1 MSVLTALALR
11 PAPDQVHA
19 GVLHILGAEPG
30 WKCFFAGAEELLQ
43 EIQQSQAQLVEWQAE
58 KTEAELAKQQLD
70 AALEETRM
78 ANKRSRPSHNIQ
90 QASEEEQ
97 LEHKLQASLH
107 SGATCC

>member
-1 MSVLTALALR
+1 MSILTALALR

-19 GVLHILGAEPG
+19 GVLHILGPEPG
-30 WKCFFAGAEELLQ
+30 WICFFAGAEELLQ
-43 EIQQSQAQLVEWQAE
+43 EIQQSQVQLVEWQAE
-58 KTEAELAKQQLD
+58 KTEAELAKEQLD
-70 AALEETRM
+70 AALKETRM